1 MFIYFRSW
9 NQQNIFLLK
18 PKIHQFFLFFQK
30 DKILQWVLGHI
41 TKIQKDLNNFIFPY
55 MIYNQNVPKSSYGLF

>member
-1 MFIYFRSW
+1 MESTKYFFIKT
-9 NQQNIFLLK
+9 QNSPIFF
-18 PKIHQFFLFFQK
+18 IFQK